1 VLPQADGRVY
11 VGLTDVAVDGPVPDV
26 PEAPEE
32 DVRTLLDVLNGV
44 LEIALPREAVAGAY
58 AGLRPLP
65 AGDGRTADLSRRH
78 AVVSSAGVV
87 TVVGGKLT
95 TYRRMAEDAVDRAVA
110 LRGLRAGPSR
120 TASIPLVG
128 AGRPPAGTP
137 RRLAERYGAEAGLVR
152 PLVEAHP
159 EPVGLGLT
167 RGDLL
172 WSVRHEGALDAGDLL
187 DRRTRIG
194 LVTADRER
202 AAEAAESVFG

>member
-1 VLPQADGRVY
+1 PSRGTHLVLAPGTLPGLRAGLHVPIPGETNRFALVLPQADGRVY

-95 TYRRMAEDAVDRAVA
+95 TYRRMAEDA
-110 LRGLRAGPSR
+110 
-120 TASIPLVG
+120 
-128 AGRPPAGTP
+128 
-137 RRLAERYGAEAGLVR
+137 
-152 PLVEAHP
+152 
-159 EPVGLGLT
+159 
-167 RGDLL
+167 
-172 WSVRHEGALDAGDLL
+172 
-187 DRRTRIG
+187 
-194 LVTADRER
+194 
-202 AAEAAESVFG
+202 